1 MRIAVL
7 ISGNGSNL
15 QAMIDACKAGR
26 IAGELVGVISNKADA
41 YGLQRANDAGIK
53 AQVIANQAYASRDE
67 YDVALIQQLDEWQV
81 DLVILA
87 GFMRILTPAFVQHF
101 AGRILN
107 IHPSLLPKYQGVKTH
122 ERAIAAG
129 DQVHGASVH
138 FVTDELD
145 GGPVVLQAKVPV
157 FSDDTP
163 EELAAR
169 VLTQEH
175 QIYPL
180 VANWFCQ
187 GRLKMVN
194 QQAQLDGV
202 LLPAQGYASDDADE
216 HQDES

>member
-15 QAMIDACKAGR
+15 QALIDACKAGR
-26 IAGELVGVISNKADA
+26 IAGKLVGVISNKADA
-41 YGLQRANDAGIK
+41 FGLQRAASAGI
-53 AQVIANQAYASRDE
+53 ATQVIANSAYGSRDE
-67 YDVALIQQLDEWQV
+67 YDAALIQQLDEWQV
-81 DLVILA
+81 DLVVLP

-101 AGRILN
+101 AGRTLN

-138 FVTDELD
+138 FVTEELD

-157 FSDDTP
+157 FEDDTP
-163 EELAAR
+163 DELAAR

-180 VANWFCQ
+180 VVHWFCQ
-187 GRLKMVN
+187 GRLKMVEHK
-194 QQAQLDGV
+194 AWLDGN
-202 LLPAQGYASDDADE
+202 LLPAQGYAN
-216 HQDES
+216 DESEELLEA